1 MTSSITSLNAYHGEV
16 KSTLKTREDDVF
28 RAISALGEA
37 SNSELAEYLK
47 WSINRVTPR
56 VLELR
61 DANKV
66 ELARIRECK
75 VTGRQVKTWKLLKI
89 KTTLF

>member
-1 MTSSITSLNAYHGEV
+1 MTTSITSLNAYHGEV
-16 KSTLKTREDDVF
+16 KPTLKTREDSVF
-28 RAISALGEA
+28 QAIFVLGEA

-61 DANKV
+61 DAGRV
-66 ELARIRECK
+66 ELSKIRECK
-75 VTGRQVKTWKLLKI
+75 VTGRQVKAWKVAKI
-89 KTTLF
+89 KETLF